1 MANIIYLSQSRP
13 GAMRILKMADLAGRD
28 GIVSESSPGVFVQ
41 VSYFP

>member
-1 MANIIYLSQSRP
+1 MANIIFLSQSRP